1 MKKYVYPAVFCF
13 VVSMLTAAC
22 TPKHP
27 TPNAQEFTIPVGG
40 SEVFEVYDARDVT
53 YSYSKSRDAECPV
66 FELSDLR
73 GNSATIHALHAGKD
87 TFWVNCTMSYPN
99 IYDPYYVFPVAVTV
113 Y

>member
-1 MKKYVYPAVFCF
+1 MKKYVYPAVICF

-22 TPKHP
+22 APKHP

-40 SEVFEVYDARDVT
+40 SELIEVYRASDVT
-53 YSYSKSRDAECPV
+53 YSYSTARDAERPV
-66 FELSDLR
+66 FEISDFR

-87 TFWVNCTMSYPN
+87 TLWVECTMSYPN